1 MDNRDRVNKVVLLV
15 LVLSVSLL
23 FLYMIRQYLMALFM
37 AGLFSALLSPAYRR
51 LCRAMGGRETT
62 ASVLIITA
70 VFVLFLVPLGFLIGI
85 VVNQAVSISQS
96 VTPWIQD
103 FVNQPSELNQ
113 YLEKIP
119 FYEYVAPYRTVI
131 LEKLGRAVGSIST
144 FLINSLSSITK
155 MTFNALVGIIIMF
168 YSMFFFL
175 ISGEVLLRKI
185 LYFLPLGDEDER
197 LLLHRFTSVTLA
209 TIKGTMIIGV
219 IQGGICGVAF
229 ALAGIDGAV
238 FWGTVMAVLSFI
250 PALGTALV
258 WGPAMV
264 VLILQSSYWGA
275 LILLAICGGVAGNI
289 DNLLRPRLVGKDT
302 KMHDLFV
309 LFGTLGGISMFG
321 ILGIIVGPIIAAL
334 FITLWE
340 LYGRTFRDYL
350 PKVGSLRAEIDT
362 DSIDTVNDA
371 GAGIVP
377 KEQVQNGEDTKQ
389 PQTCGEQSEKNG
401 PESSQGQ
408 EEEERKKDTP
418 PNPAAE

>member
-1 MDNRDRVNKVVLLV
+1 MNNRDRVNKVVLLL

-23 FLYMIRQYLMALFM
+23 FLYMIRQYMMALFM
-37 AGLFSALLSPAYRR
+37 AALFSALLSPAYRR
-51 LCRAMGGRETT
+51 LCRSMGGREAA
-62 ASVLIITA
+62 ASILIITA
-70 VFVLFLVPLGFLIGI
+70 VFVLFLVPLGILIGI
-85 VVNQAVSISQS
+85 VVGQAVSVSQS
-96 VTPWIQD
+96 VTPWVQD

-131 LEKLGRAVGSIST
+131 LEKLGQAVGSIST

-155 MTFNALVGIIIMF
+155 MTFNALVGIVIMF

-185 LYFLPLGDEDER
+185 LYFLPLGDEDEQ

-209 TIKGTMIIGV
+209 TIKGTMIIG
-219 IQGGICGVAF
+219 ILQGGICGVAF
-229 ALAGIDGAV
+229 ALAGIGGAV

-264 VLILQSSYWGA
+264 VLILQGSYWGA

-350 PKVGSLRAEIDT
+350 PKVGSLHAEIDT
-362 DSIDTVNDA
+362 DAIDTVNDA

-377 KEQVQNGEDTKQ
+377 KEQERNGEDAKQ
-389 PQTCGEQSEKNG
+389 AQACGEQSEKDG
-401 PESSQGQ
+401 PSQGQ
-408 EEEERKKDTP
+408 EEEGREKDTP
-418 PNPAAE
+418 PRPAAE